1 MWTFALVVC
10 GALLL
15 TDAKECDHAT
25 RIHTMVGL
33 CYFGIDSEFREMVID
48 MQSLLDDES
57 ISQSDLRSMTADF
70 CTMSIW
76 VRYCLAQGL
85 ADCPNFDTEI
95 VQLEGE
101 DLMCDRNGSVSVGL
115 KNLVDRFSNFNINGE
130 CSSATQGMF
139 RNCRQNQTRLSQV
152 LTKDIP
158 KRLGENVHGTLAC
171 VAKKI
176 EDTDVSACGRKSD
189 MMSMAFLYQ
198 YVAGGAFLVLPFNFS
213 EYSTVGQT
221 ENMDMF
227 RRFLRL

>member
-10 GALLL
+10 GALIL

-25 RIHTMVGL
+25 EVHTMVGL
-33 CYFGIDSEFREMVID
+33 CYLGIDSEFSEIMTG

-57 ISQSDLRSMTADF
+57 ISQSDLRSLTANI
-70 CTMSIW
+70 CTISIW

-85 ADCPNFDTEI
+85 ADCSNFDTEI
-95 VQLEGE
+95 VPLEGE
-101 DLMCDRNGSVSVGL
+101 DLMCNRNGSVSVGL

-130 CSSATQGMF
+130 CSSATLSMF
-139 RNCRQNQTRLSQV
+139 RNCQQNQTRLSQV

-158 KRLGENVHGTLAC
+158 KRLGKNVQGTLAC

-176 EDTDVSACGRKSD
+176 EDTDVSTCGRKSD
-189 MMSMAFLYQ
+189 MMTIAFLYQ

-213 EYSTVGQT
+213 EYSTVGQR
-221 ENMDMF
+221 ENLAWF
-227 RRFLRL
+227 RTFLRR